1 MLVPVSSR
9 PVVPVPY
16 GGRIFGNQFPSSLFS
31 ITESFRTIPN
41 DALARLLRGEAVAHI
56 VRGYTSHAE
65 AEALARAFEAINAG
79 RLRLDGVAGLSVG
92 SSHFKQTIDGYLNQA
107 HLSIAE
113 MLHLYNLAGINLE
126 EMTDASML
134 AALSGEYTLRSAEH
148 SGRKAPKSRAVAW
161 ADSGGFTLKAH
172 DDLEQ
177 TRTPEQNGFEVQRVL
192 SPVAGNFYARMPD
205 KGGQLR
211 MWNVLPSQQYKVLN
225 GVQYTGYPYDESE
238 LAEFDFVDIV
248 PNPGDL
254 VFINGSF
261 PHAVVSWDGQ
271 PTRRIVFNWFAG
283 LLEFSNTV
291 IRWT

>member
-1 MLVPVSSR
+1 MFASVSPRQS
-9 PVVPVPY
+9 VPVPY
-16 GGRIFGNQFPSSLFS
+16 GGRIFGNQFPPFLFT
-31 ITESFRTIPN
+31 ITESYKTIPN
-41 DALARLLRGEAVAHI
+41 DALVRLLHGEALAHI
-56 VRGYTSHAE
+56 VRGYTSPAE

-79 RLRLDGVAGLSVG
+79 RLRIDGVAGLSVG
-92 SSHFKQTIDGYLNQA
+92 SSHFKQSIDGYLNQA
-107 HLSIAE
+107 HLGIAD
-113 MLHLYNLAGINLE
+113 MLRLYNLAGINLE
-126 EMTDASML
+126 EKTDESIL
-134 AALSGEYTLRSAEH
+134 AALPGEYTFRAAEH

-161 ADSGGFTLKAH
+161 ADSGGFSLKAH

-177 TRTPEQNGFEVQRVL
+177 TKTPEQDGFEVQRVL

-211 MWNVLPSQQYKVLN
+211 MYNVLPSQKCKALK
-225 GVQYTGYPYDESE
+225 GIQYTGYPYDEAE

-254 VFINGSF
+254 VFINGAF
-261 PHAVVSWDGQ
+261 PHAVVSWDGE

-283 LLEFSNTV
+283 LLQFSNTV